1 MSIKNIFL
9 HIDSYSPTL
18 VLLSTYRK
26 NNQSKTA
33 AYQAQCYSSVILAV
47 NLHTVCMYIYIYSET
62 PFFCSTLG
70 NA

>member
-9 HIDSYSPTL
+9 HIDSYSPNL

-47 NLHTVCMYIYIYSET
+47 NLHTVCMYVYIYIAKHL
-62 PFFCSTLG
+62 FFAPL
-70 NA
+70 

>member
-1 MSIKNIFL
+1 MMSIKNIFL

-47 NLHTVCMYIYIYSET
+47 DLHTVCYIYSET
-62 PFFCSTLG
+62 PFFFAPL
-70 NA
+70 